1 MATSTVSSGVGLSP
15 WQHTVKRTFD
25 LTVAALL
32 LAATWWIIL
41 PALLAASVDTRA
53 SGLFQ
58 QTRVGKHGML
68 FKVYKVRTMR
78 VTKEPGTN
86 VTTRYDARITRLGA
100 VFRRFKIDELP
111 QLWNVL
117 IGDMSLVGP
126 RPDVPGFADQL
137 TGEDRLLLTIR
148 PGITGPATL
157 AYRDEEVLL
166 ANQAEP
172 ETYNREVIY
181 PHKVKLNL
189 EYIHNYSLRKD
200 IDYLIQTALRR

>member
-1 MATSTVSSGVGLSP
+1 MATNSALGLSP
-15 WQHTVKRTFD
+15 VQQTAKRAFD
-25 LTVAALL
+25 IVIAALL
-32 LAATWWIIL
+32 LAVTWWIIL
-41 PALLAASVDTRA
+41 LALVAASIDTRA

-58 QTRVGKHGML
+58 QTRVGKDGKH

-78 VTKEPGTN
+78 VTQELGTS
-86 VTTRYDARITRLGA
+86 VTTRLDVRITRLGA
-100 VFRRFKIDELP
+100 VFRRLKIDELP

-117 IGDMSLVGP
+117 VGDMSLVGP

-137 TGEDRLLLTIR
+137 SGKDRLLLSIR

-166 ANQAEP
+166 AEQSDP

-189 EYIHNYSLRKD
+189 EYIQNYSLLKD
-200 IDYLIQTALRR
+200 IHYLYQTITRRR